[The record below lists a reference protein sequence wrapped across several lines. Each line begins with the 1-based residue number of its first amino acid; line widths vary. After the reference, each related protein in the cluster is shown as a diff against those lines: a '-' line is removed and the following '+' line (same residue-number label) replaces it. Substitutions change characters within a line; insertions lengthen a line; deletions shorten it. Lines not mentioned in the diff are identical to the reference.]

1 MYIQISAVGS
11 IAEIFG
17 NVCRVLD
24 KVEEA
29 DMTEE
34 LAGKKIIFVLGETY
48 FLLSRYSF
56 ALTMNTKALF
66 ELNFLKMLRM
76 KQLFTASRIFDCQ
89 RETRKM
95 L

>member
-11 IAEIFG
+11 IDEIFG

-34 LAGKKIIFVLGETY
+34 LAGKKIIFILGETY
-48 FLLSRYSF
+48 FLLPQHSF
-56 ALTMNTKALF
+56 VLTMNAQALF
-66 ELNFLKMLRM
+66 QVKVF
-76 KQLFTASRIFDCQ
+76 
-89 RETRKM
+89 
-95 L
+95 

>member
-11 IAEIFG
+11 IDEIFG
-17 NVCRVLD
+17 KVCRVLD

-48 FLLSRYSF
+48 FLLPRHSF
-56 ALTMNTKALF
+56 VLTMNAQALF
-66 ELNFLKMLRM
+66 QVKVF
-76 KQLFTASRIFDCQ
+76 
-89 RETRKM
+89 
-95 L
+95 